1 MCRPYIKLTLG
12 GVGLLWVNWFG
23 LGLFELI
30 RYGFSWA
37 ELFFVWLR
45 WNGLGWVE
53 RSCFKL
59 KSWLLKWNRSKCSPG
74 RVE

>member
-45 WNGLGWVE
+45 WNGLGWVG
-53 RSCFKL
+53 L
-59 KSWLLKWNRSKCSPG
+59 G
-74 RVE
+74 

>member
-53 RSCFKL
+53 L
-59 KSWLLKWNRSKCSPG
+59 GLVGLGWVG
-74 RVE
+74 